1 MAALEQKIHVKQ
13 GNTVQEVTLY
23 TTSEEASAYGTYG
36 IARYNNSPCYY
47 ALGTGTNA
55 DTGSAYVTPAKI
67 TKNGTTYYMLTE
79 GNEAEAVETFL
90 MSMGIISNE
99 TITIKYTEP
108 GESQKTAQINYNDG
122 LYVRVKSGTTWTA
135 SITPNYG
142 YTAGTLS
149 PGLSGTVLSDTR
161 FTITAEPVQY
171 KMEDIVAYYTSSVST
186 VNMSTILQSRPII
199 ATNLISAAE
208 MFRKGFYLTTIQNF
222 DLIDTSN
229 VTDMSAMF
237 SSCQKLASIPNINT
251 SKVKSMYNMFAS
263 CLALTTVPE
272 MDTSSV
278 ENMGYMF
285 YNCSSL
291 QGEFPWVIDCSSLS
305 YTSGRGVNMQSM
317 FYGTGITKVIL
328 KNFNDRNTLGYRP
341 TSQLLK
347 GDDTLTI
354 VYQ

>member
-1 MAALEQKIHVKQ
+1 MTALKQKIHVKQ

-47 ALGTGTNA
+47 ALGIGTNA
-55 DTGSAYVTPAKI
+55 DTGSAYITPAKI

-99 TITIKYTEP
+99 TVTIKYTEP
-108 GESQKTAQINYNDG
+108 GESQKTVRINYDDG

-135 SITPNYG
+135 SITPNSG

-161 FTITAEPVQY
+161 FTITAEPVKY
-171 KMEDIVAYYTSSVST
+171 KMEDIVDYYTFAVST
-186 VNMSTILQSRPII
+186 INMSTILQSRPII

-208 MFRKGFYLTTIQNF
+208 MFRKGSALTTIQNF
-222 DLIDTSN
+222 NLIDTSN
-229 VTDMSAMF
+229 VINMSAMF
-237 SSCQKLASIPNINT
+237 SSCSALTSVPTMNT
-251 SKVKSMYNMFAS
+251 SKVTNMYNMFAD
-263 CLALTTVPE
+263 CRALTTIPE
-272 MDTSSV
+272 MNTSNV
-278 ENMGYMF
+278 EDMGRMF
-285 YNCSSL
+285 YNCASL
-291 QGEFPWVIDCSSLS
+291 EGEFPWAIDCSNIG
-305 YTSGRGVNMQSM
+305 SGFSGPAMADM
-317 FYGTGITKVIL
+317 FYGTKITKVTL
-328 KNFNDRNTLGYRP
+328 KNYNAPMGYYP
-341 TSQLLK
+341 TSSLLK

-354 VYQ
+354 AYIRD